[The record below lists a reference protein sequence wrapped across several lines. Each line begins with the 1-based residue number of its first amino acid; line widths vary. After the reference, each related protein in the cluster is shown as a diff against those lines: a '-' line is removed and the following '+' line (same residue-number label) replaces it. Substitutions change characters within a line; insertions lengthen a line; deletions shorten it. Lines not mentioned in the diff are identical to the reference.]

1 MQVKQARVD
10 GGVRVVHGDAFEGQ
24 FAGRIAVPDLDD
36 DAVFDKDRAVVVH
49 GAGIVHGHHAALE
62 HVRPRVDVVE
72 VGVAAQA
79 SDGGAHGGVFVSAGC
94 RCVVLPKAAVVQR
107 DVGSVPPAVLV
118 GPAHRID
125 EGPFRGAEHRTV
137 AAVVVQL
144 KARIGTE
151 DDDALV
157 GLQDGVPRQAAG
169 RRAAAFLVIEPPI
182 GDVDRAVSG
191 VPNLDEL
198 IRNASCHTVTV
209 PIHAVVVFG

>member
-1 MQVKQARVD
+1 M
-10 GGVRVVHGDAFEGQ
+10 
-24 FAGRIAVPDLDD
+24 
-36 DAVFDKDRAVVVH
+36 H

-72 VGVAAQA
+72 VGVAAQTR
-79 SDGGAHGGVFVSAGC
+79 DGSTDRGVFVGAGC

-144 KARIGTE
+144 KARVGTE

-157 GLQDGVPRQAAG
+157 GLQDGVPGQTAG
-169 RRAAAFLVIEPPI
+169 RRAAAFLVVEPPI
-182 GDVDRAVSG
+182 GDVHGAVVG

-198 IRNASCHTVTV
+198 IRNAADDAVAV

>member
-1 MQVKQARVD
+1 M
-10 GGVRVVHGDAFEGQ
+10 
-24 FAGRIAVPDLDD
+24 
-36 DAVFDKDRAVVVH
+36 H
-49 GAGIVHGHHAALE
+49 GAGIVHRHHASLE
-62 HVRPRVDVVE
+62 HVRSGVNVVE

-79 SDGGAHGGVFVSAGC
+79 SDGGAHSGVFVSAGC

-125 EGPFRGAEHRTV
+125 EGPFRGAEHRAV

-157 GLQDGVPRQAAG
+157 GLQDGVPGQTAG
-169 RRAAAFLVIEPPI
+169 RRATAFLVVEPPI
-182 GDVDRAVSG
+182 GDVHGAVVG
-191 VPNLDEL
+191 VPDFDEL
-198 IRNASCHTVTV
+198 IRNAADDAVAV
-209 PIHAVVVFG
+209 PINAVVVFG